1 MCVCV
6 FYICFDHTF
15 IELISSA
22 LNIYKLLLGL
32 CENVSQQLLTLVAQK
47 LQMVSNTPHCFTCG
61 VRVTF

>member
-1 MCVCV
+1 MCV
-6 FYICFDHTF
+6 FYICFDRTF

-47 LQMVSNTPHCFTCG
+47 LQHSTLFYLWSEGDFLM
-61 VRVTF
+61 